1 MGGTLP
7 STVPAASVPCEAL
20 GAPEGPDSEQP
31 SHNPHNWHMER
42 GRVELGNWAS
52 QAVPGGLLSV
62 KKIRTRRNAF
72 AVEYNQQNIQ
82 VQVGCSAACLD
93 PSDYLS
99 F

>member
-20 GAPEGPDSEQP
+20 GAPEGPDIEQP